1 MKDTPDKEN
10 DTPEAPSNSEGEEQ
24 EEEYSVEKILNKRVT
39 KGKVEYYL
47 KWKGYNE
54 EDNTWEPEEN
64 LDCEELIKEFE
75 EKLQKKERA
84 SMKRERSKEQSKDLH
99 KDASDRGRKR
109 TLSNSTIVS
118 ATSDA
123 GPSKERRKETPP
135 KRGSSKTKTTEKVDK
150 ADKLD
155 KSDKSAQPDDDDDND
170 ENEVE
175 NDEEEN
181 DIDDID
187 TADNSFESSGEPN
200 RPGQNAVSVLR
211 NSAREP
217 ESIIGATD
225 SSGQLMFLLKWK
237 GIEEAD
243 LIPAKEANLMCPQVV
258 IKFYEER
265 LTWHAPPGNN
275 RNGV

>member
-1 MKDTPDKEN
+1 MKDTTVKEN
-10 DTPEAPSNSEGEEQ
+10 DTQDAGSNSEGEGQ

-75 EKLQKKERA
+75 EKLQKKEKA
-84 SMKRERSKEQSKDLH
+84 KKERSKEQSKDQQ
-99 KDASDRGRKR
+99 KDASERGRKR
-109 TLSNSTIVS
+109 TLSNSTIAS

-123 GPSKERRKETPP
+123 GPSKERKRGTPP
-135 KRGSSKTKTTEKVDK
+135 KRGGSKTVEKVDK
-150 ADKLD
+150 TDKFD
-155 KSDKSAQPDDDDDND
+155 KPDD
-170 ENEVE
+170 ENEDEVE
-175 NDEEEN
+175 NDDEENIIEEN
-181 DIDDID
+181 DI
-187 TADNSFESSGEPN
+187 AENSLDNSNDSNMTANDP
-200 RPGQNAVSVLR
+200 VSVLR
-211 NSAREP
+211 NSSREP

-275 RNGV
+275 KNGI